1 MPKILAL
8 MRARARCRTQN
19 IDDDKKEQPDNVYKV
34 PIPRGRFKPEMVL
47 RGEVT
52 SQCAQQADQQ
62 KHRADNHMKAVK
74 SGRHE
79 KGSTVNMAG
88 EPKGRMLIFENLE
101 NREQNAQSDR

>member
-8 MRARARCRTQN
+8 MRARAWCRTQN

-52 SQCAQQADQQ
+52 SQCAQQADKQ

-79 KGSTVNMAG
+79 KGCAVNVAG
-88 EPKGRMLIFENLE
+88 KSEGCVLVFINLK
-101 NREQNAQSDR
+101 NRKQPA